1 MYIDFF
7 PVQKKILLIFSVFLL
22 IFISKVSYSTE
33 LTALITKL
41 FQDDHSISNAERSV
55 KEAKNDVS
63 SAWTAY
69 LPELIADFIRG
80 TERKYK
86 YEAANDMYDHQEF
99 DLTLKQKIYDFGET
113 GSDIKQKKNALDT
126 SSIDLQAAKMTLIID
141 SVDAYLGY
149 IDAVKKLDSEKEALA
164 SKIESTGQEE
174 SRVKKGSGMPSDV
187 LQAKADLAGAQK
199 TKIKAEGDLRKA
211 INKYFKTFKSEPP
224 RDIDGMNLIEL
235 SNIGESQ
242 LPGSIDA
249 ALEIALVNNVDLLK
263 KEIDFRD
270 AELDFFIARADFLPG
285 LDFESTY
292 KNKYNVSGT
301 LGNTQEVNWK
311 ITLSV
316 PLQPWQSM
324 PDYKS
329 KKLALL
335 TAQTDL
341 DEEEYALIQSISD
354 LWEDYQVALLTRD
367 FAVNKVVIS
376 EELLSIKKKE
386 RQLDQADAAAVT
398 AAENALNDDKKAL
411 IDDET
416 ALTESSLDLLEAM
429 GVLSLDSIQDVLQV
443 VETNTKTSSDNSNTE
458 TETEVAQ
465 EEEVVQEE
473 EEGAAPE
480 AAPVDP
486 VEESTVASDE
496 STNTEMLQ
504 ELNDALEESN
514 TEEAESN
521 GEATEEASQGGCPSN
536 TFVGEKQAD
545 GSWKTVCKG

>member
-1 MYIDFF
+1 MIHVAYI
-7 PVQKKILLIFSVFLL
+7 QKKLLLILTVFLL
-22 IFISKVSYSTE
+22 VFFTKVSHSTE
-33 LTALITKL
+33 LTELIKKL
-41 FQDDHSISNAERSV
+41 FQDDPSIKNAERSV
-55 KEAKNDVS
+55 NEAKNDVS

-69 LPELIADFIRG
+69 LPELSADYIRG

-86 YEAANDMYDHQEF
+86 YEAANDQYDHQEF

-113 GSDIKQKKNALDT
+113 GSDIKQKRNALET
-126 SSIDLQAAKMTLIID
+126 SSIDLQSAKMTLIID

-164 SKIESTGQEE
+164 SKIQSTGQEE

-199 TKIKAEGDLRKA
+199 STIKAEGDLRKA
-211 INKYFKTFKSEPP
+211 INKFVKTFKSEPP
-224 RDIDGMNLIEL
+224 QSIDTMNLIKL
-235 SNIGESQ
+235 SNLGESQ
-242 LPGSIDA
+242 LPA
-249 ALEIALVNNVDLLK
+249 NLELALEAAFQNNADLIK
-263 KEIDFRD
+263 KAIELED
-270 AELDFFIARADFLPG
+270 AEQDFVASRAEFLPD

-324 PDYKS
+324 PDYKN
-329 KKLALL
+329 KKIALL
-335 TAQTDL
+335 TAEADL
-341 DEEEYALIQSISD
+341 NEEEYAVKQSISD

-376 EELLSIKKKE
+376 EELLLIKKRE
-386 RQLDQADAAAVT
+386 RQLEEADAAAVT

-429 GVLSLDSIQDVLQV
+429 GVLSLDSIQDDLKV
-443 VETNTKTSSDNSNTE
+443 VKNNSESSSDNSKAE
-458 TETEVAQ
+458 TET
-465 EEEVVQEE
+465 EVVQEE
-473 EEGAAPE
+473 EVAAPE
-480 AAPVDP
+480 AAPVEP
-486 VEESTVASDE
+486 VEESTVTSNVETTAETSD
-496 STNTEMLQ
+496 
-504 ELNDALEESN
+504 
-514 TEEAESN
+514 
-521 GEATEEASQGGCPSN
+521 GGCPSN

>member
-1 MYIDFF
+1 MFIDFF
-7 PVQKKILLIFSVFLL
+7 FIQKKILLIFSVFLL
-22 IFISKVSYSTE
+22 VFISKVSYSTE
-33 LTALITKL
+33 LTELINKL
-41 FQDDHSISNAERSV
+41 FQDDTSISNAERSV
-55 KEAKNDVS
+55 KEAKNDVR
-63 SAWTAY
+63 SAWNAY
-69 LPELIADFIRG
+69 LPELSADFIRG

-113 GSDIKQKKNALDT
+113 GSDIKQKRNALEV
-126 SSIDLQAAKMTLIID
+126 SAIDLQSAKMTLIID

-149 IDAVKKLDSEKEALA
+149 IDAVKKLDSEKEALI

-199 TKIKAEGDLRKA
+199 SKIKAEGDLRKA
-211 INKYFKTFKSEPP
+211 INKYFKTFKSEPSQN
-224 RDIDGMNLIEL
+224 IESMHLIKL
-235 SNIGESQ
+235 SKLGESQ
-242 LPGSIDA
+242 MPQNLDS
-249 ALEIALVNNVDLLK
+249 ALETAFTNNTDLLK

-270 AELDFFIARADFLPG
+270 AELDFVSARSDFLPD
-285 LDFESTY
+285 LDFESTF

-301 LGNTQEVNWK
+301 SGNTQEVNWK

-316 PLQPWQSM
+316 PLEPWQSM

-335 TAQTDL
+335 SAQADL
-341 DEEEYALIQSISD
+341 DEEEYALTQSISD

-376 EELLSIKKKE
+376 SELLSIKKKE

-398 AAENALNDDKKAL
+398 AAENALNDDKKTL

-416 ALTESSLDLLEAM
+416 ALTETSLDLLEAM
-429 GVLSLDSIQDVLQV
+429 GVLSIDSIQDVPQEV
-443 VETNTKTSSDNSNTE
+443 AAKVGNTDNSSSE
-458 TETEVAQ
+458 TEKEVAQ
-465 EEEVVQEE
+465 DAATDAETK
-473 EEGAAPE
+473 AAPD

-486 VEESTVASDE
+486 VEESTLASDE
-496 STNTEMLQ
+496 SANTEMT
-504 ELNDALEESN
+504 AEETSV
-514 TEEAESN
+514 
-521 GEATEEASQGGCPSN
+521 GGCPSN